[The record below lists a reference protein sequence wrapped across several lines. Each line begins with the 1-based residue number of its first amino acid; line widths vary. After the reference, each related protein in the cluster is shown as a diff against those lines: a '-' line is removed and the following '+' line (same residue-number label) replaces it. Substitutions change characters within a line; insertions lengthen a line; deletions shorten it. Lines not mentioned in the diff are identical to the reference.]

1 MKVMVIEIKNE
12 EEYLDKIGTYSRDII
27 IDLPVSHTKK
37 IQLAIEI
44 RFISPKDVNEMH
56 SKNGD
61 IKCISRNDAN
71 EAVSELF
78 KSFLSRF
85 EGNLET
91 SITESDSIF
100 DSVQMMF
107 HKCRK
112 VYSRSGSS
120 YIDSPHWIKKR
131 KKKQ

>member
-1 MKVMVIEIKNE
+1 
-12 EEYLDKIGTYSRDII
+12 
-27 IDLPVSHTKK
+27 
-37 IQLAIEI
+37 
-44 RFISPKDVNEMH
+44 MH

-100 DSVQMMF
+100 DSDQVMY

-112 VYSRSGSS
+112 VYFRSGGS
-120 YIDSPHWIKKR
+120 YIDSAHWIKKKKAAINPDDKCFQCVVTVVLNYKENKWNPR
-131 KKKQ
+131 KCWKY